1 MFFGKFRLSTLE
13 SFIPG
18 IGMWSEIPADS
29 SSFGTFG
36 TSHLYISSRRKVQSR
51 QQNEIKVWWNTCC
64 ANLAASVAADVE
76 VVLRWNLVGRSRCAK
91 PPRSS
96 GTTPQVGR
104 TCTAS
109 LLEVSKPQTNGN
121 GKAKQAKNDLLRVK
135 KVPILYLTPSP
146 IIALSCP
153 SLFPVVETWLI

>member
-1 MFFGKFRLSTLE
+1 MSFGKFGRSTFKIL
-13 SFIPG
+13 IPG
-18 IGMWSEIPADS
+18 IGVWSEIPADS

-36 TSHLYISSRRKVQSR
+36 RSHLYISSRGKVQSR

-64 ANLAASVAADVE
+64 ANLAASVPADVE

-109 LLEVSKPQTNGN
+109 LLGVSKPQINVN
-121 GKAKQAKNDLLRVK
+121 GKAKNDLLRVQN
-135 KVPILYLTPSP
+135 VPILYLTPNP
-146 IIALSCP
+146 IIGLSCP
-153 SLFPVVETWLI
+153 SLFPAVETWLI